1 MLTRDILSQRI
12 VTKKVSTLNGMKISI
27 LTISTSHK
35 TSLVRLTK
43 IKEDVFQNLIDNNDY
58 IMQLSNYDGDYTIMD
73 NDKLV
78 G

>member
-43 IKEDVFQNLIDNNDY
+43 IKEDVFHNLIDNNDY